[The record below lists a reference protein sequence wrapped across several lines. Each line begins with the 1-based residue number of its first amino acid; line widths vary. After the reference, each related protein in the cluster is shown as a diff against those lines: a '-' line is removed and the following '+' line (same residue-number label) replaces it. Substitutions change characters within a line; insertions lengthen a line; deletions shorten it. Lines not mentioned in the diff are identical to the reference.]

1 MWVVIIVVI
10 IAIIILALVI
20 SGLNSSE
27 PEEENY
33 GLDDNQYR
41 EYVYKSVPKDFK
53 PYLQQILNAVDE
65 IKEMERRNS
74 SELNQASYNAMV
86 EIYNKANEIEEKI
99 KEYWNSNQFNKDFS
113 YYIGLHYASHLLGN
127 AIKQEQQIIKNSFV
141 KCKNE
146 QKKWSDQIENL
157 KYRQQ
162 RTSGKQKSD
171 ISQEIGNCCKAHK
184 RISTLAGQIGAVNTQ
199 YNQRVSQQH
208 METAKRRDYIAAN
221 FGERGRRWKERMHQ
235 RALIRKGRK

>member
-10 IAIIILALVI
+10 IAVIIIALVI
-20 SGLNSSE
+20 NGLKSSE

-41 EYVYKSVPKDFK
+41 EYVYKSVPRDFK

-86 EIYNKANEIEEKI
+86 EIYNRANEIEEKI

-146 QKKWSDQIENL
+146 QKKWADQIENL

-171 ISQEIGNCCKAHK
+171 IS
-184 RISTLAGQIGAVNTQ
+184 
-199 YNQRVSQQH
+199 
-208 METAKRRDYIAAN
+208 
-221 FGERGRRWKERMHQ
+221 
-235 RALIRKGRK
+235 

>member
-1 MWVVIIVVI
+1 MNRVNELRSGFETAYIDGNV
-10 IAIIILALVI
+10 ASSMAYKPQFLSNNYKEGKKVI
-20 SGLNSSE
+20 SSIEDEL
-27 PEEENY
+27 
-33 GLDDNQYR
+33 LACDQ
-41 EYVYKSVPKDFK
+41 F
-53 PYLQQILNAVDE
+53 QI
-65 IKEMERRNS
+65 S
-74 SELNQASYNAMV
+74 V
-86 EIYNKANEIEEKI
+86 EIYNRANEIEEKI

-146 QKKWSDQIENL
+146 QKKWADQIENL